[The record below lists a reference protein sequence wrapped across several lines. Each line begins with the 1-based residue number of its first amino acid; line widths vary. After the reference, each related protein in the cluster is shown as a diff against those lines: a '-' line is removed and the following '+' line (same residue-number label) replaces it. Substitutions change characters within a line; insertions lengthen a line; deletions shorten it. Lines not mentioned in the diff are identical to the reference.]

1 MTSLTA
7 HQATRGCDDPNVYAR
22 CVRAIA
28 ICLASLAFLGGQTD
42 TLSAQMGEMDLTVLD
57 AETKDPIPV
66 RLRILDS
73 IGRAPRIRNVP
84 RQGDDFTFSQ
94 LLTFKLKTGKYQFVI
109 DRGPHY
115 HQRRGRLEVKRDGFD
130 QKTLILPRFVDMR
143 KEGWYGG
150 DLLVERKR
158 TFLELLLDSEELDLA
173 VVPTWKAGVEFNRV
187 ELEQSHTTEQLGQ
200 FAVDFSGG
208 LCVSDGGRLLAANF
222 PTGTKIDPTSFP
234 TDAFG
239 FAQETRHQSGH
250 VAVLDPWGPD
260 MPMLVAFDLV
270 DSIALLNSSLQLDGD
285 VTKAKGRQPD
295 DSRFTGQHG
304 LGRYAEFIYHQLL
317 NCGLRIPPSA
327 CSGSGECDNPP
338 GFNRVYV
345 ACGQDFSAESWWRNL
360 AKGQSI
366 VSNGPVLR
374 VRANDQL
381 PGHVFQGAGSNS
393 LSIQISCN
401 LATRQKIEYLE
412 IIKNGQ
418 VVESVR
424 LDKWAKNNGRLPP
437 LEFDA
442 SGWFVVRAYS
452 PSEKTYRCATSA
464 PYYVEFDQSPRISKS
479 AAKFFVDW
487 IYARARQLRKSKLPA
502 QQITDRIER
511 QKAARD
517 FWQDLVDR
525 ANAA

>member
-1 MTSLTA
+1 MT
-7 HQATRGCDDPNVYAR
+7 
-22 CVRAIA
+22 
-28 ICLASLAFLGGQTD
+28 CLATLGFILGHTD

-73 IGRAPRIRNVP
+73 IGRAPRIRDVP

-94 LLTFKLKTGKYQFVI
+94 LLTFKLKIGKYQFMI

-115 HQRRGRLEVKRDGFD
+115 HQRRGQLEVKRDGFD

-143 KEGWYGG
+143 KEGWFGG

-158 TFLELLLDSEELDLA
+158 TYLELLLDSEELDLA
-173 VVPTWKAGVEFNRV
+173 VVPSWTAGVEFNRV
-187 ELEQSHTTEQLGQ
+187 ELEQSHSTEKLGQ

-208 LCVSDGGRLLAANF
+208 LCPSDGGRLLAANL
-222 PTGTKIDPTSFP
+222 PVGTEIDPSSFP

-239 FAQETRHQSGH
+239 FAQATRQNSGH
-250 VAVLDPWGPD
+250 LAVLEPWGLD
-260 MPMLVAFDLV
+260 MPMLVAHDLV
-270 DSIALLNSSLQLDGD
+270 DSIALLNSSLRLDGD
-285 VTKAKGRQPD
+285 QVESSGRQPD
-295 DSRFTGQHG
+295 DARFSGQHG
-304 LGRYAEFIYHQLL
+304 LGRYAEFIYYQLL

-327 CSGSGECDNPP
+327 CSASGECDNPP
-338 GFNRVYV
+338 GYNRVYV
-345 ACGQDFSAESWWRNL
+345 ACGQDFSAETWWRNL
-360 AKGQSI
+360 AKGQAI

-381 PGHVFQGAGSNS
+381 PGHLFRGTGSIP
-393 LSIQISCN
+393 LSIQITCN

-418 VVESVR
+418 TVESVR
-424 LDKWAKNNGRLPP
+424 LDKWAQNNGRLPP
-437 LEFDA
+437 LEFNE

-452 PSEKTYRCATSA
+452 PSEKTFRCATSA
-464 PYYVEFDQSPRISKS
+464 PYYVEFDQTPRISKA

-487 IYARARQLRKSKLPA
+487 VYDRARQLRNSNLPDIELSK
-502 QQITDRIER
+502 RIEQ

-517 FWQDLVDR
+517 FWQALMDR
-525 ANAA
+525 ANAS